1 MRAIAVRTIASSILP
16 ATPTPTSASAYP
28 FPPGLKGVEP
38 AISMS
43 RREGNS
49 GKKARQGGRLVK
61 AFLQGFPQNIKYK
74 RQDAD

>member
-1 MRAIAVRTIASSILP
+1 
-16 ATPTPTSASAYP
+16 
-28 FPPGLKGVEP
+28 
-38 AISMS
+38 MS